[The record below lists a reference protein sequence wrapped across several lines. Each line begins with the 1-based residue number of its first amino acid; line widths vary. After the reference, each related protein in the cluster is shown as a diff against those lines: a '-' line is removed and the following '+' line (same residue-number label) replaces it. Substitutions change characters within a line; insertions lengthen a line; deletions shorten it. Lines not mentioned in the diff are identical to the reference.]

1 MIVLAPT
8 ARMEMLGLLLSK
20 LILYTVKINCIL
32 ITTQAPSGGV
42 QVRKKSIRGCLS
54 SLSFSQ
60 SKGAEWW
67 WWWSGMPGMAGVI
80 SSHKQATRF
89 PVFPASLV
97 VRLGPHD

>member
-8 ARMEMLGLLLSK
+8 ARVEMLGLLLSK

-42 QVRKKSIRGCLS
+42 QIRKKSIKRCSVLFPFLSPRGR
-54 SLSFSQ
+54 
-60 SKGAEWW
+60 GWW
-67 WWWSGMPGMAGVI
+67 LGMPGTAGMI
-80 SSHKQATRF
+80 SSHKQSTCS
-89 PVFPASLV
+89 PVFSASLV

>member
-8 ARMEMLGLLLSK
+8 ARVEMLGLLLSK

-42 QVRKKSIRGCLS
+42 QIRKKSIKRCLS

-60 SKGAEWW
+60 SKGA
-67 WWWSGMPGMAGVI
+67 GV
-80 SSHKQATRF
+80 
-89 PVFPASLV
+89 V
-97 VRLGPHD
+97 VRHAWDGRDDKQSQTVHVLPCVFCLPCG

>member
-8 ARMEMLGLLLSK
+8 ARVEMPGLLLSK

-42 QVRKKSIRGCLS
+42 QVRKKSIKRCLS

-60 SKGAEWW
+60 SKGA
-67 WWWSGMPGMAGVI
+67 GV
-80 SSHKQATRF
+80 
-89 PVFPASLV
+89 VVVV
-97 VRLGPHD
+97 VRHAWDGRDDKQSQIVHLLPCVFCLPCG